1 MGRILLFAA
10 AIVAG
15 FFVIGAVLGWLFS
28 LLKWVL
34 LLGAIV
40 VAVAAVLKLLG
51 AAKARDRAP
60 Y

>member
-1 MGRILLFAA
+1 MGRILLFAV

-40 VAVAAVLKLLG
+40 LAVAAVLKLLG
-51 AAKARDRAP
+51 ATKARHRST